1 MANDIMDKVGTGR
14 VRWTAATQ
22 RHLDRDPRVIWWRED
37 GEELEFSYRLAGDPT
52 GIFKVGAG
60 DLRIDDLS

>member
-1 MANDIMDKVGTGR
+1 MANEIMEKVGTGR

-22 RHLDRDPRVIWWRED
+22 RHLDRDPRVIEWRED
-37 GEELEFSYRLAGDPT
+37 GEGLEFLYQLTGDPT
-52 GIFKVGAG
+52 GIWKVAAR

>member
-1 MANDIMDKVGTGR
+1 MAHEIMDNAGTGR

-22 RHLDRDPRVIWWRED
+22 RHLACDPRVIEWRED

-52 GIFKVGAG
+52 GIWKVGAR